1 MFTQKNKQNQ
11 DGASRE
17 KKKLKVSTFV
27 YAFLILLIVVAAA
40 MSVLAYGTN
49 TQIGNKIAAAVS
61 RVVPFPAVII
71 GYTNVIPLGAV
82 DSNLASVRRFYE
94 SQDFGRTGLRV
105 DFSTPDG
112 AKRLKIKEKE
122 VLNKMVEDKVVTML
136 AVKRGI
142 TISQSD
148 VDKAVSEQLA
158 VYGSSPDAVSKK
170 LMDMYGWTIDDF
182 KTKVVLPSMYRD
194 RLASAVAGELTSP
207 EQAQQ
212 QIQAAKQELDSGADF
227 ASVAQKYSQGA
238 SAASG
243 GEMGWVAKGQLIPAL
258 SDAIYGAADPGDSII
273 ESPLGFH
280 IVNIEEKKKDG
291 DADVVRFRQI
301 FVPKETFADWL
312 NAQMSTMT
320 FWVPLNGYYWDRST
334 NTVEFK
340 DAAMKTFQQ
349 NEQAN
354 PNGDAS
360 MMF

>member
-1 MFTQKNKQNQ
+1 MFNKNKKDQQ
-11 DGASRE
+11 DGSVPA
-17 KKKLKVSTFV
+17 KKVKVSTVV
-27 YAFLILLIVVAAA
+27 YAILIVAIFAIAA

-49 TQIGNKIAAAVS
+49 TQIGNKIAATVS
-61 RVVPFPAVII
+61 RIVPFPAVII

-82 DSNLASVRRFYE
+82 EKNLVSVRHFYE
-94 SQDFGRTGLRV
+94 SQNFSTSGLRV

-122 VLNKMVEDKVVTML
+122 VLNKMVEDRVVAML
-136 AVKRGI
+136 AKQRGI
-142 TISQSD
+142 TISQTD

-158 VYGSSPDAVSKK
+158 VYGSSSDAVSKK
-170 LMDMYGWTIDDF
+170 LMDMYGWTINDF
-182 KTKVVLPSMYRD
+182 KSQVVLPSMYRD
-194 RLASAVAGELTSP
+194 KLSSAVAGELTSP
-207 EQAQQ
+207 EQAKQ

-238 SAASG
+238 SASSG
-243 GEMGWVAKGQLIPAL
+243 GEMGWVAKQQLIPAL
-258 SDAIYGAADPGDSII
+258 SDVIYGTTDPSDSII

-312 NAQMSTMT
+312 NAQMSKMT
-320 FWVPLNGYYWDRST
+320 FWVPLNGYYWDKTT

-340 DAAMKTFQQ
+340 NAAMKTFQHS
-349 NEQAN
+349 EQAS